1 MPAWIRTAARL
12 TLRQHIV
19 GLQRPGD
26 AMSYSSVKVTW
37 PSELAI
43 HCVAW
48 ERGGEWVWSIVRA
61 GKVVDKG
68 ANSGEAGA
76 RSSVRRRLK
85 KLIEETRQVPEVAAL
100 EQAAVAERTKDEWK
114 QSDDI
119 SF

>member
-19 GLQRPGD
+19 GLQRPRD
-26 AMSYSSVKVTW
+26 AMSYASVKVAW
-37 PSELAI
+37 PNELAV

-61 GKVVDKG
+61 GKVVDQG
-68 ANSGEAGA
+68 SNGNEAGA

-85 KLIEETRQVPEVAAL
+85 KLVEETRQLPEVAAL
-100 EQAAVAERTKDEWK
+100 EQAALAERTQGEWK